1 MLELATIGGNTFMVF
16 LTNYIANTIG
26 KSEERELHTFIISA
40 LYT

>member
-16 LTNYIANTIG
+16 LTNYIANMIG
-26 KSEERELHTFIISA
+26 KREECELHTFIISA